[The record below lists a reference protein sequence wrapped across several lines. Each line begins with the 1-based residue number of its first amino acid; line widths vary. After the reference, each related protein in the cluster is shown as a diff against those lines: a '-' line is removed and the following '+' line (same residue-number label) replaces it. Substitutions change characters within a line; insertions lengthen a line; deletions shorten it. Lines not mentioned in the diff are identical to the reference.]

1 MTEQTGHLISQVAAG
16 SIAEELGLAPGD
28 RLLALDGRPVVDV
41 FDYRLRQLAN
51 KLLLTI
57 DKAESGLFEFDIE
70 KDQDEDIGLD
80 FANPVMSEY
89 TGCANH
95 CVFCFIDQL
104 PPGLRPSL
112 YFKDDD
118 LRLSFL
124 TGNYVTLTNI
134 DDAEFERLIGY
145 GLAPVNLS
153 VHTTDPILRIKMM
166 RNPRAGEI
174 MTRMR
179 RLAAEELAMNVQI
192 VLCPDLNDGPAL
204 DRTLDDLI
212 DLGPAV
218 QSIAIVPVGLTRYR
232 KANGLF
238 ALRGMERE
246 DAETLLRQIA
256 PRQQNMLEQRG
267 TRLIYAA
274 DEIYLKAGYSLPD
287 VAHYEDFPQLEN
299 GVGMASLLLQE
310 LAAGLKADP
319 IAAQSPA
326 MTVWPES
333 SDNDRKPIRT
343 VLLVT
348 GKAAEPL
355 LEPWIKRLSDRFDLD
370 VQLVPVVNYFL
381 GESITVAGLLAGRD
395 IQEQLSLILQH
406 WPVRK
411 KAGSAVLLP
420 DCLLKAGEQ
429 ILLDDVT
436 LTDLS
441 QGLGLPVLVCSA
453 DAAGLLGALDWLAE
467 RRAHDE

>member
-16 SIAEELGLAPGD
+16 SIAEELGLVPGD

-41 FDYRLRQLAN
+41 FDYRLRQLTC

-57 DKAESGLFEFDIE
+57 DKTGGGLFEFDIE

-80 FANPVMSEY
+80 FSDPIMSEY
-89 TGCANH
+89 AGCANH

-104 PPGLRPSL
+104 PPGLRSSL

-118 LRLSFL
+118 MRLSFL

-134 DDAEFERLIGY
+134 DDAEFERLISY
-145 GLAPVNLS
+145 GLSPVNLS
-153 VHTTDPILRIKMM
+153 VHTTDPALRIRMM

-179 RLAAEELAMNVQI
+179 RLAAVGLAMNIQI

-212 DLGPAV
+212 GLGPAV

-232 KANGLF
+232 KVNGLF
-238 ALRGMERE
+238 ALRGLERE
-246 DAETLLRQIA
+246 DAETLLKQIA
-256 PRQQNMLEQRG
+256 SRQQDMLEKRG
-267 TRLIYAA
+267 IRLIYAA

-310 LAAGLKADP
+310 LAAGLEADP
-319 IAAQSPA
+319 ITAKPPT
-326 MTVWPES
+326 MIVWPED
-333 SDNDRKPIRT
+333 SDDGRPIRT

-381 GESITVAGLLAGRD
+381 GESITVAGLLTGRD
-395 IQEQLSLILQH
+395 IQEQLRLFLQH
-406 WPVRK
+406 WPVEKTTRS
-411 KAGSAVLLP
+411 GVLLP
-420 DCLLKAGEQ
+420 GCLLKSGEQ
-429 ILLDDVT
+429 VLLDDVT
-436 LTDLS
+436 VKDLS

-453 DAAGLLGALDWLAE
+453 DAAGLLGSLGWSAE
-467 RRAHDE
+467 RRDLR